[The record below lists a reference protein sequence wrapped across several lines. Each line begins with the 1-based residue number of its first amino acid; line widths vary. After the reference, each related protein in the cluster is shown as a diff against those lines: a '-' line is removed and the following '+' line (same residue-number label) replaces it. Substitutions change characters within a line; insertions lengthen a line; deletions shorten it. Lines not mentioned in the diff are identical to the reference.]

1 LCGRLRGRYGRA
13 VRVIVIALAAATA
26 LAAAVAAEGAPS
38 ASADQRAC
46 TASQVTVLFWPQ
58 GHPPVLSLGFP
69 EFKLPHVEVYAYKGN
84 ATFQPQNQLAYAG
97 TDRKTY
103 FGRACS
109 VRKAD
114 QKTFQVLPARAIR
127 VKAAVSC
134 TLSAAAQIQVRNV
147 AGAGVRQELYVIEP
161 PNKLVVRAQIAPQGT
176 NLSYSIRQCRQ
187 GPAPR

>member
-1 LCGRLRGRYGRA
+1 M
-13 VRVIVIALAAATA
+13 RVIVIGLAAAAALAAS
-26 LAAAVAAEGAPS
+26 VVAEGAPTI
-38 ASADQRAC
+38 AAEQRAC
-46 TASQVTVLFWPQ
+46 TASQITVLFWPQ
-58 GHPPVLSLGFP
+58 GHPAVLSLGFP
-69 EFKLPHVEVYAYKGN
+69 EFKLPHAEVFAYKGS
-84 ATFQPQNQLAYAG
+84 ATFKPQNQLAYAG

-103 FGRACS
+103 FGRSCS

-134 TLSAAAQIQVRNV
+134 TLSSAAQVQVRNI

-161 PNKLVVRAQIAPQGT
+161 PNKLVVRAQLAPQGS

-187 GPAPR
+187 GAAPR